1 MILQTRPWC
10 LTLGL
15 HAGPTA
21 KIAPPKEK
29 PLPLPI
35 KFSATGPDGWMQ
47 KPDVPQETAKFI
59 DGLPMGND
67 HVYFDRTNPKFRTGI
82 WRSQPYTE
90 WYDSYAADEFMYV
103 LEGEVTLESDGF
115 SETYRAGDAFFVPKG
130 FTGYWRQTQ
139 PMLKYYVIIE

>member
-1 MILQTRPWC
+1 MT
-10 LTLGL
+10 
-15 HAGPTA
+15 
-21 KIAPPKEK
+21 
-29 PLPLPI
+29 LPI
-35 KFSATGPDGWMQ
+35 KFSTTGPEGWMQ

-59 DGLPMGND
+59 EGSPMGGD
-67 HVYFDRTNPKFRTGI
+67 HVYFDRNNPKFRTGI

-130 FTGYWRQTQ
+130 FTGYWRQTR
-139 PMLKYYVIIE
+139 PMVKYYVIVE